1 MLRRGLTRSILIAV
15 ALVLLLGAPA
25 APNVAAE
32 GWWRCRSR
40 CKVRLKACKKR
51 CKRSGA
57 RWKVRRRCYKRC
69 TVRYKRCKKHC

>member
-1 MLRRGLTRSILIAV
+1 MRGLLLLLTLIFALAAV
-15 ALVLLLGAPA
+15 APEA
-25 APNVAAE
+25 VAVE

-40 CKVRLKACKKR
+40 CKDRIKACKRR

-69 TVRYKRCKKHC
+69 KKHYIACKKRCRVGR